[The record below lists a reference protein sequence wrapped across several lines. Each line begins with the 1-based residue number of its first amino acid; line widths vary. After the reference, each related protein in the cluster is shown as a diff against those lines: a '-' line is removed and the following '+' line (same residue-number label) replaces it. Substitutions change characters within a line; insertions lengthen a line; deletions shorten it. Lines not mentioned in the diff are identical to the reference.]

1 MTAKGSPSES
11 SDRTVLRGGVS
22 CEVVIERDANGREI
36 VIKQALPRLR
46 VVADWR
52 SDPARASVE
61 VAALRTIRE
70 LLGADVA
77 PEVLWEDLNQHR
89 FAMQRIDPSFRNW
102 RDELNLRRVD
112 RGVAS
117 RGGQLLGQLH
127 SRSSSRDDIAERFAN
142 REYFEQLRID
152 PFFRRIAQRN
162 PDISDEVNSAIELL
176 MGSGRAL
183 IHGDFSPKN
192 MLARGQDVVILD
204 CEVAHWGN
212 PRFDLGFC
220 LMHLLLDGLHKP
232 PVLPFADAAESFLD
246 AYALECG
253 REMLDAQLV
262 RIVGCLML
270 ARLEGDSPIDFL
282 AELDAPTV
290 KRKAVEL
297 ILNPV
302 ATPHEAVRQVLAS
315 K

>member
-1 MTAKGSPSES
+1 MTS
-11 SDRTVLRGGVS
+11 SATSGARTVLRGGIS

-77 PEVLWEDLNQHR
+77 PEVFWEDPEQHR

-102 RDELNLRRVD
+102 RDELNLRHVD
-112 RGVAS
+112 ASVAS
-117 RGGQLLGQLH
+117 RAGQLLGQLH
-127 SRSSSRDDIAERFAN
+127 SRSSSRSDIAARFAN

-162 PDISDEVNSAIELL
+162 PDISVEVNGAIELL
-176 MGSGRAL
+176 MAPGRAL
-183 IHGDFSPKN
+183 VHGDFSPKN

-212 PRFDLGFC
+212 PRFDVGFC

-232 PVLPFADAAESFLD
+232 PAQPFAAAAESFLD
-246 AYALECG
+246 AYARECG
-253 REMLDAQLV
+253 QEMLDADLV
-262 RIVGCLML
+262 RITGCLML

-282 AELDAPTV
+282 VELDAPAV
-290 KRKAVEL
+290 KPKAVDL
-297 ILNPV
+297 IVNPV
-302 ATPHEAVRQVLAS
+302 ATPHQAVRQVLTP